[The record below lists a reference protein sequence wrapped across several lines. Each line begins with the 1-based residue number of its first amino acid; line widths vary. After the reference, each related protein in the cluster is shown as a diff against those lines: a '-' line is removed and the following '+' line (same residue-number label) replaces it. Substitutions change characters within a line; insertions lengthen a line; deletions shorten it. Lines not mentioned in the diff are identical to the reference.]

1 MSSSTSASSV
11 ARGAKSMLTTST
23 AAKRA
28 GLNQLSTT
36 TTASLFDNEEDKEMM
51 QCKLFSNELCILYSL
66 FILYNCTKK

>member
-28 GLNQLSTT
+28 GLNQLST